1 MGSIT
6 RKYVVAGNEG
16 SDTVCV
22 SYNPG
27 SRESFIRRDVAEK
40 LGKAAPMVRP
50 TRFVMPD
57 GRGSVT
63 ADKRLN
69 LNIHVDGT
77 LINYFFYVVDD
88 LAEELIAGADL
99 IRQWKISLDLDN
111 ETVTVD
117 PRARYLNSRA

>member
-6 RKYVVAGNEG
+6 RKYAVAGNWS
-16 SDTVCV
+16 SDTVRV

-27 SRESFIRRDVAEK
+27 ARESFVRSDVAEK
-40 LGKAAPMVRP
+40 LGKAGPLVR
-50 TRFVMPD
+50 TMLFVMPD
-57 GRGSVT
+57 GRKSVT
-63 ADKRLN
+63 ADKNLN

-77 LINYFFYVVDD
+77 LINHFFYVVDD
-88 LAEELIAGADL
+88 LAEELIAGADM

>member
-6 RKYVVAGNEG
+6 RKYTVAGNEA
-16 SDTVCV
+16 SDTVRV

-40 LGKAAPMVRP
+40 LGKAAPMVRA
-50 TRFVMPD
+50 TRFAMPD
-57 GRGSVT
+57 GRKSVT

-88 LAEELIAGADL
+88 LAEELIAGADM

-111 ETVTVD
+111 ETATVD
-117 PRARYLNSRA
+117 PRAQYLNSRA